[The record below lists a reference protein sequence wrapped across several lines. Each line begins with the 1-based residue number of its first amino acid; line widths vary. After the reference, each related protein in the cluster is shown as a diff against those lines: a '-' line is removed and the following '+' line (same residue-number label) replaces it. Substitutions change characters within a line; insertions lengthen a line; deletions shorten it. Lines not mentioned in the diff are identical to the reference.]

1 MTFTQLCVGSFW
13 RSGVV
18 VFSEGLGGSSLL
30 TTVFFFKLNAC
41 KVLYFWPLW
50 HFSPSAHQ
58 PESFSL
64 IAWLAKSNR
73 SVAIYWDRK
82 LLQSMNELNTIL
94 KQKLNYWFLIE
105 ITLLMSQ
112 FYILTILMTY
122 LDPLKTRRYCKVI
135 KIYTFFI
142 YLICFFYPCCKI
154 FAQHLNHLKCMTYTQ
169 QREKHATGL
178 RLCHLYLYL

>member
-1 MTFTQLCVGSFW
+1 MEQLVTSMKQKQHKITKCINKWLWHNSTVCGFILEVRGCSFFG
-13 RSGVV
+13 GV
-18 VFSEGLGGSSLL
+18 GGSSLL

-94 KQKLNYWFLIE
+94 KQKLNYWLLIE

-122 LDPLKTRRYCKVI
+122 LDPLKIRRYCKVI
-135 KIYTFFI
+135 KIYTFLFI
-142 YLICFFYPCCKI
+142 
-154 FAQHLNHLKCMTYTQ
+154 
-169 QREKHATGL
+169 
-178 RLCHLYLYL
+178 